1 MAHRRLRGRSRGLRW
16 GQVGGRELASPAAVA
31 GPPAPGGGEEAG
43 AAACSGNVPG
53 GRPCRADGPGRGAR
67 GPPAGVA
74 RFGVPVR
81 ARGGRSTSWAGLGP
95 RATSRPPRRGV
106 GGRAWRS
113 LGRRDWA
120 GAAVSQWQA
129 PPTPRRALQQSAS
142 GPSAGFAP
150 EAPDLG
156 RCNLLRRR
164 GPREPGGV
172 AEGSPAFPGYQ
183 PVSPESYF
191 I

>member
-1 MAHRRLRGRSRGLRW
+1 MAPCRLRGTSRGLRW

-53 GRPCRADGPGRGAR
+53 GRRGRAHGPRRGAR

-81 ARGGRSTSWAGLGP
+81 ERGGRSRSWAGLGP
-95 RATSRPPRRGV
+95 GATSRPPAV
-106 GGRAWRS
+106 G
-113 LGRRDWA
+113 WA
-120 GAAVSQWQA
+120 GAAVSQWRA
-129 PPTPRRALQQSAS
+129 PPTPRRALQHSAS
-142 GPSAGFAP
+142 GPSAGFAL

-156 RCNLLRRR
+156 LCNLLRRR
-164 GPREPGGV
+164 GPGEPGGV
-172 AEGSPAFPGYQ
+172 AEVPAAQPGDL
-183 PVSPESYF
+183 F
-191 I
+191 